1 MTDVIPSLL
10 NLQVYDANEPRTF
23 QRLFPLCP
31 RIWKLFLDILQPSL
45 CLMWLEGQLF
55 VNLLSCE
62 LLVFR
67 NSVKA
72 ESVFL

>member
-10 NLQVYDANEPRTF
+10 NFQVYDVNEPRTF
-23 QRLFPLCP
+23 QRQFPLCP
-31 RIWKLFLDILQPSL
+31 RIKKTLLDISQASICPI
-45 CLMWLEGQLF
+45 WLEGQLF

>member
-10 NLQVYDANEPRTF
+10 NLQVYDVNHHE
-23 QRLFPLCP
+23 LFSASFRYALEYENS
-31 RIWKLFLDILQPSL
+31 FSILQASICPI
-45 CLMWLEGQLF
+45 WLESQLF
-55 VNLLSCE
+55 ANLLSCE
-62 LLVFR
+62 LLVLR

>member
-10 NLQVYDANEPRTF
+10 NVHVYDVYEPRTF
-23 QRLFPLCP
+23 QCQFSLCP
-31 RIWKLFLDILQPSL
+31 RIQKLFSDLLQASVCPI
-45 CLMWLEGQLF
+45 WLEGQLF

>member
-10 NLQVYDANEPRTF
+10 NLHVYDVYEPRTF
-23 QRLFPLCP
+23 QGQFPLCP
-31 RIWKLFLDILQPSL
+31 RIWQLFSDILQASICPL
-45 CLMWLEGQLF
+45 WLEGQLS

-62 LLVFR
+62 ILVFR

-72 ESVFL
+72 ESEFL

>member
-1 MTDVIPSLL
+1 MIHELFSPSFSYVLKYE
-10 NLQVYDANEPRTF
+10 NF
-23 QRLFPLCP
+23 FS
-31 RIWKLFLDILQPSL
+31 DILQASICPIR
-45 CLMWLEGQLF
+45 LEGQLF
-55 VNLLSCE
+55 VNLQLLSCE